1 MAALMLGFSA
11 TAFAQE
17 VELNAALEGIKS
29 KAPNAAELAKNAYK
43 KNKKNAE
50 ALVKIGR
57 AFYEQKDTAN
67 AILFADR
74 KSVV

>member
-43 KNKKNAE
+43 K
-50 ALVKIGR
+50 R
-57 AFYEQKDTAN
+57 AT
-67 AILFADR
+67 IFASTPQEVFDLLCR
-74 KSVV
+74 GTP